1 MPAFPDGT
9 DVTFSLT
16 PLPAGA
22 NGDASIE
29 NDFSTRPNE
38 ASVDPHCGQPSPLSS
53 RSTHIQ
59 YPSSHEIPFS
69 YPVARGTRPGQLH
82 SSSGGRIACFLT
94 RSGSFSFPCP
104 IGRGQRALIEDMGY
118 STSTAFGT
126 VGIDAS
132 FDVGWG
138 VTIPF
143 GYRFDNGFSLGASVG
158 YYTAGLDTVSV
169 SLSGDKLGE
178 LNLDADGTAV
188 PILLNTSYSF
198 QLSDALSF
206 SLGAGAGVAWSE
218 FALDQIGGV
227 DVDASVDGWDFS
239 FQGFSSLNY
248 SVNQTTELSLG
259 YRYIQTE
266 TDADSIQGHNVEAGV
281 IVRF

>member
-1 MPAFPDGT
+1 MKFRSLILSLAALAPVSFTVAVAGESPVSSPAPAPLVSPAPLVAASGW
-9 DVTFSLT
+9 FS
-16 PLPAGA
+16 G
-22 NGDASIE
+22 
-29 NDFSTRPNE
+29 
-38 ASVDPHCGQPSPLSS
+38 
-53 RSTHIQ
+53 IQ
-59 YPSSHEIPFS
+59 
-69 YPVARGTRPGQLH
+69 
-82 SSSGGRIACFLT
+82 
-94 RSGSFSFPCP
+94 GS
-104 IGRGQRALIEDMGY
+104 ALWLEDMGY

-198 QLSDALSF
+198 QLSDTLSF